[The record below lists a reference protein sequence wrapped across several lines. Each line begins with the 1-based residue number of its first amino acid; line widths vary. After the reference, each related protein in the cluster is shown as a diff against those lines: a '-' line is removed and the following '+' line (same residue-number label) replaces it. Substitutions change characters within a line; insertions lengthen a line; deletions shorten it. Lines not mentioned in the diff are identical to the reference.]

1 MDVHH
6 LVEMANQ
13 IGRFY
18 AAELDQSQ
26 AMLDTAT
33 HLRRSWDPR
42 MRRALLTHLTDK
54 AGAGLDPFVLE
65 SIKAHRTLLEPKPSA
80 PQAPAGS

>member
-18 AAELDQSQ
+18 MAEPDSQQ
-26 AMLDTAT
+26 AMLSTAT
-33 HLRRSWDPR
+33 HVRRSWDPR
-42 MRRALLTHLTDK
+42 MRRALLTHLDEE
-54 AGAGLDPFVLE
+54 GGDGLDPFVLE
-65 SIKAHRTLLEPKPSA
+65 SFKAHRSMLEPKAPTPRAPSA
-80 PQAPAGS
+80 